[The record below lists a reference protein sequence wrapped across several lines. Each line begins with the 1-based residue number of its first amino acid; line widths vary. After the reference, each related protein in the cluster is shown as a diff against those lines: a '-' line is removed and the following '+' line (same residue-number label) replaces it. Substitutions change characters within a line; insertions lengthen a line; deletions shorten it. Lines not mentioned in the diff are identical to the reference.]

1 MRLAGFGG
9 FTASTED
16 DLAALC
22 AELDRLG
29 LAAIPAPHGLA
40 SMSDDE
46 CFAFGEAARRLGL
59 VVGETGMP
67 EITDR
72 AHRIQDADRPGRRAG

>member
-1 MRLAGFGG
+1 MRLGGFGG
-9 FTASTED
+9 FTASTEE
-16 DLAALC
+16 DLEALLPR
-22 AELDRLG
+22 ARPARTRGDPGTARTGLDV
-29 LAAIPAPHGLA
+29 
-40 SMSDDE
+40 SDE
-46 CFAFGEAARRLGL
+46 CVALGEAARRLGL